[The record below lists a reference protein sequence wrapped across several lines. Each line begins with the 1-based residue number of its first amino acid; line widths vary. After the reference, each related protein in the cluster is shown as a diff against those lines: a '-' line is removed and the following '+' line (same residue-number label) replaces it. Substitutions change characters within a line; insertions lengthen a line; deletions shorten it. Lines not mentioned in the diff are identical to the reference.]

1 MRFVLGP
8 NEGLKVDPNFFLAWK
23 FGAPLPII
31 YVLVIEQKW
40 GVEHHG
46 GGGCYLDMPKGESL
60 TRKLLFTNIVLL
72 SKQ

>member
-8 NEGLKVDPNFFLAWK
+8 NDGLKVDPNFLLAWK

-46 GGGCYLDMPKGESL
+46 GGGCYLDMPKGEIPYEETSL
-60 TRKLLFTNIVLL
+60 RKYCVV
-72 SKQ
+72 K